1 MLLNVHLDI
10 LKLLFYSNLSDVKHK
25 VADLASSNLLSACIK
40 CRAASVQI
48 KLKEVPESAFLSLK
62 TKTNNPFIVIKC
74 FPEYF

>member
-40 CRAASVQI
+40 FRAASI
-48 KLKEVPESAFLSLK
+48 EINLKQRKFLSLLFYLLK
-62 TKTNNPFIVIKC
+62 QNKQPFHS
-74 FPEYF
+74 Y